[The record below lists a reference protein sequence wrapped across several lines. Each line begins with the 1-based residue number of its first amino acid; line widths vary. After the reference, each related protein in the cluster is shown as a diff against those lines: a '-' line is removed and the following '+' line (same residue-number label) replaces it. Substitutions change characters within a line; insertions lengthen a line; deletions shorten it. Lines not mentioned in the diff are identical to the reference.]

1 MKKFGQSALNMGLS
15 RIEVIE
21 AVIQTAP
28 FSGFAPALNV
38 LGGLSDVLGEMS

>member
-1 MKKFGQSALNMGLS
+1 MGLS

-28 FSGFAPALNV
+28 VSGFAPALNA
-38 LGGLSDVLGEMS
+38 LSGLSDVLGGIR